1 MLKKIESLRQK
12 PTHVRNAYAFWIAL
26 CVTLLIAFL
35 WSTTLPAKFSNTSA
49 TSTVIQNEEQGSS
62 FFHTL
67 GEIKSSLLSS
77 FANFRSTTQYV
88 REAKPEEEVD
98 PNVLDLKKIYEE
110 SLKNQQTTTTTS
122 ELSAS
127 STLPSE

>member
-26 CVTLLIAFL
+26 FVTLLIAFL

-49 TSTVIQNEEQGSS
+49 TSTAMQGDQGSS

-67 GEIKSSLLSS
+67 GEIKNTVFSS

-110 SLKNQQTTTTTS
+110 SLKNTNTSSSTGVNASTTS
-122 ELSAS
+122 LE
-127 STLPSE
+127 

>member
-12 PTHVRNAYAFWIAL
+12 PTHIRNAYAFWIAL
-26 CVTLLIAFL
+26 AVTLLIAFL

-49 TSTVIQNEEQGSS
+49 TSTAIQNEEQGSS

-67 GEIKSSLLSS
+67 SELKDGVITT
-77 FANFRSTTQYV
+77 FANMRTTTQYV
-88 REAKPEEEVD
+88 REAKPEEATD

-110 SLKNQQTTTTTS
+110 SLKNQQTATSTS
-122 ELSAS
+122 ESSAS
-127 STLPSE
+127 TTPSE